1 MKKNGKEFYRSEKI
15 FKQYPEMSWDQA
27 IADIANNWAF
37 NGSESENSRQ
47 GDTW

>member
-27 IADIANNWAF
+27 IADIAD
-37 NGSESENSRQ
+37 NGDFRGTELKKSI
-47 GDTW
+47 G